1 MNYIIHL
8 ENGLYFAGWDKL
20 GEQKFV
26 PEKEHAYRMLRT
38 VAMRTQPKIHFPQLR
53 EQLKVIRGLCANLA
67 ERISRC
73 LIWH

>member
-26 PEKEHAYRMLRT
+26 PEKELAYRMLRT
-38 VAMRTQPKIHFPQLR
+38 IAMKTQPKIHALST
-53 EQLKVIRGLCANLA
+53 I
-67 ERISRC
+67 ERAA
-73 LIWH
+73 